1 MDVKKKYTEL
11 LETPSDINEHLSTL
25 FDLAKEV
32 NSIVELGT
40 RNCASAIAFLA
51 AIIETKKT
59 FVTYDLYRSSI
70 VDELEKYS
78 NFKFCLEDV
87 LEATIPNTDLLFID
101 TLHTYF
107 QLLSEL
113 NLHSANVNKYIVLHD
128 TTSYKHGDEP
138 FYSSIEK
145 MIMSNKVEHGEKRGL
160 LNAIEEFMGSTEG
173 KKWAIHKV
181 YENNNGLTI
190 LKRIA

>member
-1 MDVKKKYTEL
+1 V
-11 LETPSDINEHLSTL
+11 
-25 FDLAKEV
+25 
-32 NSIVELGT
+32 
-40 RNCASAIAFLA
+40 
-51 AIIETKKT
+51 
-59 FVTYDLYRSSI
+59 

-128 TTSYKHGDEP
+128 TTSFGHGDEP
-138 FYSSIEK
+138 FYSSLEY
-145 MIMSNKVEHGEKRGL
+145 MIMSNKVKHGEKRGL